1 MNLRKK
7 KNLAARIL
15 KIGKGRI
22 IFAESRLDEIK
33 ESITKQDI
41 RELKQDGAI
50 IIKEKKG
57 RKNRLQKK
65 KKKRSSG
72 NIRKKVNKRKKEY
85 IAMVRKQRAYV
96 KEMKKQGKISN
107 EEFKNIRKKIRNKNF
122 RSKAQLKEYIEELH
136 R

>member
-33 ESITKQDI
+33 EAITKQDI

-50 IIKEKKG
+50 IIREKKG

>member
-15 KIGKGRI
+15 KTGKGRI
-22 IFAESRLDEIK
+22 VFAESRLDEIK
-33 ESITKQDI
+33 EAITKQDI
-41 RELKQDGAI
+41 RELKQGGAI

-57 RKNRLQKK
+57 RRNRLQEK

-96 KEMKKQGKISN
+96 KEMKKQGKISQD
-107 EEFKNIRKKIRNKNF
+107 EFKNIRKKIRNKDF
-122 RSKAQLKEYIEELH
+122 KSKAQLKEYIKGLH
-136 R
+136 K

>member
-15 KIGKGRI
+15 KTGKGRI
-22 IFAESRLDEIK
+22 VFVESRLDEIK
-33 ESITKQDI
+33 EAITKQHI

-57 RKNRLQKK
+57 RKNRLQKE
-65 KKKRSSG
+65 KKKRSPG

-107 EEFKNIRKKIRNKNF
+107 EEFKNIRKKIRNKDF
-122 RSKAQLKEYIEELH
+122 KSKAQLKEYIKGLH